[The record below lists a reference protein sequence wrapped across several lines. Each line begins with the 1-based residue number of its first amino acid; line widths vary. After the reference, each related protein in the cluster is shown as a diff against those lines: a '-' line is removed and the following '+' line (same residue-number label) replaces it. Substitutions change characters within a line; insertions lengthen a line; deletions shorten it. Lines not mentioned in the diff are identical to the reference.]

1 MMGCPTAKRISNET
15 LNDDSAQALRAQS
28 DPAVFAELYDRYA
41 HPVYRYVFNRIGS
54 QQAAEDV
61 TAQVFLQA
69 FEHIKSYRAVGSFAA
84 WLFTIARRRTA
95 DYYRRYRS
103 TQILEEET
111 AQDSTDVLSEMIH
124 ADDIHRL
131 VGKLQKLTK
140 QERELLRLRYAACL
154 SFADIGALLGK
165 KPAAVKTATYRL
177 LARLAQNLE
186 DSHARKP

>member
-1 MMGCPTAKRISNET
+1 MMGCPTAKRISNDT